1 MHIFS
6 CYSSENFFLV
16 GFCFLKDLAIPYF
29 ILLNFPKQVLHGL
42 SSVSDSFLSSAQ
54 GAFHYI

>member
-1 MHIFS
+1 M
-6 CYSSENFFLV
+6 V